1 MFPYEKQTEALEEV
15 AEPVKKGKKSFGMRI
30 LKGFKAF
37 FANQLATEEAVKFR
51 AFH

>member
-1 MFPYEKQTEALEEV
+1 MFPYEKQTAEAPEEGKP
-15 AEPVKKGKKSFGMRI
+15 AKRDKKSLGRRI

-37 FANQLATEEAVKFR
+37 FVNQLATEEAIKFR